1 MGAPAL
7 TSRGFVEEDFE
18 QVAAF
23 FDSAVQISQ
32 AIKAEAIKVRMGHA
46 ARGDAHAEV
55 ARIGRRLYD
64 EAQARE
70 AREQQASVEMANRQ
84 SMGMAGGGFGGMMA
98 DAMAPTAT

>member
-1 MGAPAL
+1 MLQAASAAERDAWLAAL
-7 TSRGFVEEDFE
+7 R
-18 QVAAF
+18 AA
-23 FDSAVQISQ
+23 
-32 AIKAEAIKVRMGHA
+32 KAEAIKVRMGHA